1 MNNKSTVFFLILML
15 SVSIQNAVA
24 QSNLKFG
31 AHAGINIANFS
42 GVEIDYESRTGFLA
56 GISVEIP
63 LEGQIF
69 DIETGAYYSQ
79 KGATGFYRAPIGI
92 GIPGGNA
99 GNAGTLKLDYVD
111 IPVLA
116 KFEIERSG
124 SFHPQ
129 IIAGPYLAVNISSK
143 ANETD
148 DLYIDKIDEFI
159 RAADVGLILGGGGV
173 IRRESLN
180 IRLRA
185 SYTIGITSV
194 FESQIERN
202 EKNRVF
208 SITAGILF

>member
-1 MNNKSTVFFLILML
+1 MICKSKGVLFLLMPL
-15 SVSIQNAVA
+15 AVIEIAFA
-24 QSNLKFG
+24 QSDLKFG

-42 GVEIDYESRTGFLA
+42 GMEIDYESRTGFKA

-63 LEGQIF
+63 LDGQVF

-79 KGATGFYRAPIGI
+79 KGATGFYREPIGNV
-92 GIPGGNA
+92 GGNF

-116 KFEIERSG
+116 SFNIERSG

-143 ANETD
+143 ANEAD
-148 DLYIDKIDEFI
+148 DLYIDKIDEYV
-159 RAADVGLILGGGGV
+159 RLVDVGLMIGGGG
-173 IRRESLN
+173 IISRESLN
-180 IRLRA
+180 IRVRA
-185 SYTIGITSV
+185 SYTFGFTSV
-194 FESQIERN
+194 FDSEIESD